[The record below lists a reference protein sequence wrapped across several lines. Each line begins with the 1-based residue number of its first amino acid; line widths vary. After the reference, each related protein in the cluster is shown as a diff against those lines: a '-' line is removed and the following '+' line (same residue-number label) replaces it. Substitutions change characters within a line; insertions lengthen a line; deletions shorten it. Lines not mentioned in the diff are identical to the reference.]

1 MLFLIFNTLILI
13 AFIMILGMEIKNLS
27 HKNFK
32 YYPFIVFST
41 ILDIVIFLVGV
52 IACSAAMKKKGRY
65 IAFLI
70 VMKQYKSPIPQAPL
84 NKQEKIMKN
93 VSLTLHIVTTITLVI
108 VIILSL
114 TLFCKFRKSSRMS
127 LSE

>member
-52 IACSAAMKKKGRY
+52 IACSAAMKKKGRLWYYLY
-65 IAFLI
+65 INI
-70 VMKQYKSPIPQAPL
+70 
-84 NKQEKIMKN
+84 
-93 VSLTLHIVTTITLVI
+93 H
-108 VIILSL
+108 
-114 TLFCKFRKSSRMS
+114 FRYR
-127 LSE
+127 LPYRHEAI